1 MAQEKNMIAYCGMNC
16 TKCECY
22 QATKENDDALRARVA
37 EKWSKNYHSN
47 IKPEQ
52 INCTGCKAEGAKFY
66 FTGECPLRK
75 CNIEKNTSHCAGCS
89 EYRCETLNKFIAKAP
104 AAGKALEKLR

>member
-1 MAQEKNMIAYCGMNC
+1 MAEEKNMTAYCGMKC

-22 QATKENDDALRARVA
+22 QATKENDDTMRAKVA
-37 EKWSKNYHSN
+37 EKWSKNYNSD
-47 IKPEQ
+47 IKPSQ

-75 CNIEKNTSHCAGCS
+75 CNIEKNTPHCAGCS
-89 EYRCETLNKFIAKAP
+89 EYRCETLDNFIAKAP
-104 AAGKALEKLR
+104 AVGKALEKLR